1 MFKFHFKRGLIFAVL
16 GLLAGGLLAWF
27 TPKIYEA
34 TAELLLGGAA
44 VSNAQATLTPDV
56 QRILNSGQA
65 DDPQTELQVIRSN
78 SIFYQALRNV
88 AQAKNQPDLMQNFVP
103 LYLMYDVL
111 TPETRTTATV
121 EGSVATIRV
130 HANDRDLAQ
139 DICAQVT
146 EVYNEFRKNNAQNG
160 LQNAIRYLTA
170 QETASKKSLTEAE
183 DKYKAYSAENAIV
196 DITAS
201 NNVATTS
208 EGSALQKLQEYRGLS
223 EAAEAE
229 VASLQQQLS
238 SVPEMVD
245 GSSTDQVSS
254 KVATLEGNL
263 AAARIELERLRA
275 RYYEDNPKVVEAA
288 QNTRA
293 LMAELDK
300 AKKEALSTVV
310 KSRTPNPVYQNLLNA
325 YLTAKARA
333 EGLRRQVD
341 AADNFHREI
350 NERLSALPTNEA
362 QIRQL
367 TRDLN
372 LADGNYR
379 RVKAQLDDLRSR
391 EANYAR
397 YATVINPARA
407 FEQPVA
413 PDISKYLFIGTIAGL
428 CVGLIYSFAVEAM
441 RLRVHTS
448 QQLSELTGL
457 PVVATIPA
465 MGRGKQK
472 GLRAYATEGSRPS
485 ESFRHMAFTFL
496 AKDHS
501 LPRTVMFTSVGS
513 VAGRTSSALQ
523 FAMGVAHSGKRVLL
537 VDADPVRFL
546 ATKAFEAEGR
556 TGFSD
561 LLERQTLPGDG
572 TDVVMSTVHEN
583 LSFLPAGSTMA
594 KSASDYTD
602 EQLQGVLE
610 HLKSVADVIV
620 FDTPPCDVFAD
631 ATRLS
636 ESVNEVFMVVS
647 ANSTNYAQ
655 IPNGYELLTR
665 AGAKEVSL
673 VLTDASPTEEP
684 FTGTQSYAK
693 SA

>member
-56 QRILNSGQA
+56 QRILNVGQA
-65 DDPQTELQVIRSN
+65 DDPQTELQVVRSN

-88 AQAKNQPDLMQNFVP
+88 AQTRNRPELMEDFVR

-111 TPETRTTATV
+111 TPETRATASL

-139 DICAQVT
+139 EICAQVT
-146 EVYNEFRKNNAQNG
+146 EVYNDFRKTNAQNG
-160 LQNAIRYLTA
+160 LQNAIRYLSA
-170 QETASKKSLTEAE
+170 QETASKKALTEAE
-183 DKYKAYSAENAIV
+183 EKYKSYSVENAIV
-196 DITAS
+196 DITTS
-201 NNVATTS
+201 NQSATGL
-208 EGSALQKLQEYRGLS
+208 EAKAFEQMQQYRAMA
-223 EAAEAE
+223 EAADAE
-229 VASLQQQLS
+229 VASLEQQLS
-238 SVPEMVD
+238 QIPETID
-245 GSSTDQVSS
+245 GSSTKAISS
-254 KVATLEGNL
+254 KVSNVESNLTL
-263 AAARIELERLRA
+263 ARQELERLRS
-275 RYYEDNPKVVEAA
+275 RYFEDNPRVIEAA
-288 QNTRA
+288 NNTRA
-293 LMAELDK
+293 LMAELEK
-300 AKKEALSTVV
+300 AKKESQTTVSSTNSV
-310 KSRTPNPVYQNLLNA
+310 NPAYQTLQQA
-325 YLTAKARA
+325 YITAKARA
-333 EGLRRQVD
+333 EGFRRQVAGAETFQSD
-341 AADNFHREI
+341 VND
-350 NERLSALPTNEA
+350 RLRALPTNEA

-367 TRDLN
+367 SRDLT

-379 RVKAQLDDLRSR
+379 RVKVQLDELRSR
-391 EANYAR
+391 ETNYAR
-397 YATVINPARA
+397 VATVINPARA

-413 PDISKYLFIGTIAGL
+413 PDVSKYLFIGTLAGL
-428 CVGLIYSFAVEAM
+428 CVGLIYSFGVEAM

-472 GLRAYATEGSRPS
+472 GLRYYAGEGGRPS

-496 AKDHS
+496 AKEHPM
-501 LPRTVMFTSVGS
+501 PRTVMFTGVGS

-523 FAMGVAHSGKRVLL
+523 FATALANSGKRVLL
-537 VDADPVRFL
+537 IDADPIRAL

-556 TGFSD
+556 FGLSD
-561 LLERQTLPGDG
+561 LFDKRSLPGEG
-572 TDVVMSTVHEN
+572 SEPIMSTPHEN
-583 LSFLPAGSTMA
+583 LTFLPTGTNA
-594 KSASDYTD
+594 
-602 EQLQGVLE
+602 
-610 HLKSVADVIV
+610 LKSLTERSEEELAAVLGQLKSSADIIV
-620 FDTPPCDVFAD
+620 FDVPPCDMFAD
-631 ATRLS
+631 AARLS
-636 ESVNEVFMVVS
+636 GDVDEVYMVVS

-673 VLTDASPTEEP
+673 VLTDASANEEP
-684 FTGTQSYAK
+684 FADAQSYAK